1 MIMARNL
8 EVPEI
13 HKFEAM
19 LKWAKNMIKKQGYQN
34 KSDAKADFR
43 VCMDRLSRDLKLY
56 RISPQVGGG
65 SERFHSKLFQLQD
78 LVLTSKTIKNERILE
93 TLNVPG

>member
-8 EVPEI
+8 EIPEI

-19 LKWAKNMIKKQGYQN
+19 LKWAKNYIKNQGYQN

-43 VCMDRLSRDLKLY
+43 ACMDRLSRDLKLY
-56 RISPQVGGG
+56 RISPQV
-65 SERFHSKLFQLQD
+65 
-78 LVLTSKTIKNERILE
+78 KNERRKKLSILIH
-93 TLNVPG
+93 NSFRI